1 MVALLLIGQGPDARQ
16 QLTAMGRRSQAEWT
30 NVVRDA
36 HDFSD
41 IRRQQLVNSI
51 YETRVVAAETALTK
65 ELGRTQLIRP
75 KDRKKLLYRV
85 DPDSP
90 MGNKIRRRAEQQ
102 ANRIIETD
110 RKFREGWADKVRGR
124 KWPLQNRYQIN
135 RELEQELEARSTW
148 KTDQIV
154 DTEYQQAGSEAIAD
168 FYGETEICDPEADP
182 YWYFTGPSA
191 HDPKTCPICR
201 AVLAGE
207 PYTRDGLVA
216 ALASAG
222 AMAPEAFT
230 AHPHER
236 HQAQF
241 KPPAGW
247 VRRGDNTDA
256 ARGWACMN
264 GDLEDVETGWMG
276 SARIPIDP
284 PETTPKFVRTRFPE
298 TANNAYFNRTCG
310 FGKACDE
317 HSWVL
322 LKWSLRGG
330 TLQTV
335 LCSKLD
341 DQQLGA
347 YGENMVAQLFGAT
360 ATPKQAAV
368 DAVIG
373 KNAAVEIQTKRVGGK
388 QARISM
394 TARAQETKA
403 RYAAEQ
409 GLKPHTLCVLADDA
423 AGQYRILHREGFASH
438 RLTTMDELATI
449 DMKTGVVTQAV
460 EDLPWQ
466 KGKGL

>member
-1 MVALLLIGQGPDARQ
+1 LAAALPLLGQGPEVGR

-51 YETRVVAAETALTK
+51 YETRVTAAESALTK

-75 KDRKKLLYRV
+75 KDRARLRYRV
-85 DPDSP
+85 DPDGP

-110 RKFREGWADKVRGR
+110 RKFRESWADKARGR

-148 KTDQIV
+148 KTEQIV
-154 DTEYQQAGSEAIAD
+154 DTEYQQAGSEAITD
-168 FYGETEICDPEADP
+168 FYTETEISDPEADP
-182 YWYFTGPSA
+182 YWYFVGPSA

-201 AVLAGE
+201 AVLAGQ
-207 PYTRDGLVA
+207 PYTQEGLIA

-256 ARGWACMN
+256 ARGWACMD
-264 GDLEDVETGWMG
+264 GDLEDIRTGELL
-276 SARIPIDP
+276 PIDP
-284 PETTPKFVRTRFPE
+284 PETTPKFIRTRFPE
-298 TANNAYFNRTCG
+298 TANNYYFKRTCG
-310 FGKACDE
+310 FGKACDD
-317 HSWVL
+317 HDWLL
-322 LKWSLRGG
+322 LKWALRGG
-330 TLQTV
+330 TLETA

-347 YGENMVAQLFGAT
+347 YGESMVAQLFGAT
-360 ATPKQAAV
+360 ATPKQAPF
-368 DAVIG
+368 DALID
-373 KNAAVEIQTKRVGGK
+373 KTAAVEIKTKRAAGK
-388 QARISM
+388 RQQLMM
-394 TARAQETKA
+394 TRRAQERKA
-403 RYAAEQ
+403 QYAAEQ
-409 GLKPHTLCVLADDA
+409 GLKPHTLCVLVDDE
-423 AGQYRILHREGFASH
+423 AGVYRILHREGFASY

-449 DMKTGVVTQAV
+449 DMATGAVTQTVA
-460 EDLPWQ
+460 ELPWEA
-466 KGKGL
+466 GVAG